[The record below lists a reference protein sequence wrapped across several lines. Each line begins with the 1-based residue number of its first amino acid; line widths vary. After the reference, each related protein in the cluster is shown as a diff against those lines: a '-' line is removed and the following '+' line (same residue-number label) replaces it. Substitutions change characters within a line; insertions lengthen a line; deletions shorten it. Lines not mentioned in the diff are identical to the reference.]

1 MTIKDTILKVVCI
14 CSLMWIGCSNQ
25 HNNPDK
31 QIITFCHFWS
41 EPAQIKALYAL
52 IDQYEQ
58 QNPNID
64 IQTTE
69 LLWSEGK
76 AKLFM
81 LLSSGKAPDI
91 IHIGL
96 EWAPEF
102 IYHDIFYPLSPA
114 TSIPSSLFSAIAK
127 DSFIYALPWTL
138 NTRAVFLSGDA
149 VQLVHKDTMSLE
161 DFTHYIMSSKSWG
174 VNATEPH
181 TLLKKVLPII
191 WTSGGR
197 LFQSLP
203 LSSSFD
209 SASLSGFSLYVQLAQ
224 NGVLAHSRELDKS
237 FVNGSLH
244 MLISGQWLIPSLQN
258 IPHSVLSRFPGKSGL
273 SVLSGDC
280 LAISAKSDKAK
291 AAQDFIKYLTS
302 DSIASKFCTA
312 LPDAGIPALLSTD
325 LFKKNLSSDYA
336 SFAEQCKHAILLP
349 STSVF
354 IEAEKILED
363 EIMEAVYGRKSP
375 EEAFYQ
381 AKNLILQLEK
391 LHGK

>member
-1 MTIKDTILKVVCI
+1 MTIKNTILKVICI
-14 CSLMWIGCSNQ
+14 CSLMWLGCSKQ
-25 HNNPDK
+25 QNNTDK

-41 EPAQIKALYAL
+41 EPSQIKALQAI
-52 IDQYEQ
+52 IDEYEH
-58 QNPNID
+58 QNPAID

-81 LLSSGKAPDI
+81 LLSSGKPPDI
-91 IHIGL
+91 IHLGL

-102 IYHDIFYPLSPA
+102 IHNDIFYPLDYPK
-114 TSIPSSLFSAIAK
+114 TIPSSLLSAIAK
-127 DSFIYALPWTL
+127 DSLIYALPWTL

-149 VQLVHKDTMSLE
+149 IHLVNQDTMSLE
-161 DFTHYIMSSKSWG
+161 DFTNYITSSKSWG

-203 LSSSFD
+203 LSNSFD
-209 SASLSGFSLYVQLAQ
+209 SASLSGFTLYVQLAQ
-224 NGVLAHSRELDKS
+224 HGILALSRELDKS
-237 FVNGSLH
+237 FINGSLH
-244 MLISGQWLIPSLQN
+244 MLISGQWLIPSLNN
-258 IPHSVLSRFPGKSGL
+258 IPHRVLSTFPGKSGL

-280 LAISAKSDKAK
+280 LAISVKSKKAK
-291 AAQDFIKYLTS
+291 AAQDFITYVTS
-302 DSIASKFCTA
+302 DSITSRFCSA
-312 LPDAGIPALLSTD
+312 LPDAGIPALMSTD
-325 LFKKNLSSDYA
+325 IFSKNLSSDYA

-363 EIMEAVYGRKSP
+363 EIMEAVYGRKSS
-375 EEAFYQ
+375 EEAFYH

-391 LHGK
+391 VHGK

>member
-1 MTIKDTILKVVCI
+1 
-14 CSLMWIGCSNQ
+14 
-25 HNNPDK
+25 
-31 QIITFCHFWS
+31 
-41 EPAQIKALYAL
+41 
-52 IDQYEQ
+52 
-58 QNPNID
+58 
-64 IQTTE
+64 
-69 LLWSEGK
+69 
-76 AKLFM
+76 
-81 LLSSGKAPDI
+81 
-91 IHIGL
+91 
-96 EWAPEF
+96 
-102 IYHDIFYPLSPA
+102 
-114 TSIPSSLFSAIAK
+114 
-127 DSFIYALPWTL
+127 
-138 NTRAVFLSGDA
+138 
-149 VQLVHKDTMSLE
+149 MSLE

-191 WTSGGR
+191 WTSSGR

-209 SASLSGFSLYVQLAQ
+209 SASLSGFTLYVQLAQ

-244 MLISGQWLIPSLQN
+244 MLISGQWLIPSLHN
-258 IPHSVLSRFPGKSGL
+258 IPHAVLSRFPGKSGL

-302 DSIASKFCTA
+302 DSIASRFCTA

-363 EIMEAVYGRKSP
+363 EIMEAVYARKSP

>member
-14 CSLMWIGCSNQ
+14 CSLMSIGCSNQ
-25 HNNPDK
+25 HNNSDK

-41 EPAQIKALYAL
+41 EPAQIQALYAI
-52 IDQYEQ
+52 IDEYEKQ
-58 QNPNID
+58 HPNID

-76 AKLFM
+76 AKLLM
-81 LLSSGKAPDI
+81 LLSSGKPPDI
-91 IHIGL
+91 IHVGL

-102 IYHDIFYPLSPA
+102 IHNNIFYPLNSPLF
-114 TSIPSSLFSAIAK
+114 IPSTLLPAIVK
-127 DSFIYALPWTL
+127 DSLMYALPWTL
-138 NTRAVFLSGDA
+138 NTRVIFVSGDA
-149 VQLVHKDTMSLE
+149 LHYVHENTMSLD
-161 DFTHYIMSSKSWG
+161 DFTHYIQSSKSWG

-191 WTSGGR
+191 WTSGGK
-197 LFQSLP
+197 LFQYLP

-209 SASLSGFSLYVQLAQ
+209 SASLSGFTVYAQLAQ
-224 NGVLAHSRELDKS
+224 HGVLAQSRELDKS
-237 FVNGSLH
+237 FVSGSLH
-244 MLISGQWLIPSLQN
+244 MLISGQWLIPSLNN
-258 IPHSVLSRFPGKSGL
+258 IPHAILSTFPGKSGL

-280 LAISAKSDKAK
+280 LAISAKSPKVK
-291 AAQDFIKYLTS
+291 EAQDFITYLTS
-302 DSIASKFCTA
+302 DSIASRFCVV
-312 LPDAGIPALLSTD
+312 LPDAGIPALLSKDT
-325 LFKKNLSSDYA
+325 FQKTLSSDYA

-349 STSVF
+349 STSLF

-375 EEAFYQ
+375 EEAFYH
-381 AKNLILQLEK
+381 AKNLILQLEN